1 MLQTLFHIMGIV
13 NICIAGACVYTGI
26 KLKDWPS
33 MLFGFI
39 LLGGLMID
47 MGVLCLMV

>member
-13 NICIAGACVYTGI
+13 NICVAGACVYTGI
-26 KLKDWPS
+26 KLKDWLS
-33 MLFGFI
+33 MLLFI
-39 LLGGLMID
+39 PLGGLMVG